1 MANDN
6 TVRVRIAPSPT
17 GKLHIGTARTA
28 LFNYLFAKK
37 YEGKFIVRME
47 DTDAARS
54 TADFERDILDG
65 FLWLGMPWDEG
76 PEVGGPYGPYRQQE
90 RLGLYQEFVNQLLQE
105 KKAYKCYCSPE
116 ELEVERQK
124 QQEQGLAPKYS
135 GKCRNL
141 SAEAIK
147 ANDADGKP
155 YVVRFAVPD
164 EKVEFEDL
172 IKGHVEFQ
180 SSLFGDFVIV
190 KSDGMPLFVLSNVID
205 DHLMEITHVLRGE
218 DHLSNTGKQVLLA
231 KALNF
236 LNPQFG
242 HFPLILNPDRTKMS
256 KRKNPVSIT
265 DDYKQKGF
273 LPEALTNFI
282 SLLGW
287 SSGTDREIYTM
298 HELTH
303 EFEIERVGKSPSIF
317 DTEKLLWMNGYYLR
331 HLELGDLAS
340 RAERFIRDHN
350 IKQAALGD
358 PERHLQ
364 ILALV
369 QDRLKTLE
377 EVEGLIDFFY
387 KEPSYD
393 SKLLIAKKSTHENAL
408 LALKAAEET
417 VKNLKELTLEASEV
431 ALRKAARSHNLQD
444 GELLWTVRVALC
456 GRDASP
462 GVFELLE
469 VFGQKEAIKRIAAA
483 RKKLEATKANN

>member
-1 MANDN
+1 MVDN
-6 TVRVRIAPSPT
+6 NAVRVRIAPSPT

-47 DTDAARS
+47 DTDTARS

-76 PEVGGPYGPYRQQE
+76 PEVGGAFGPYRQQE
-90 RLGLYQEFVNQLLQE
+90 RLGLYQVFINQLLQE

-116 ELEVERQK
+116 ELEVERKK
-124 QQEQGLAPKYS
+124 QQEGGSAPKYS
-135 GKCRNL
+135 GKCRKL
-141 SAEAIK
+141 TEEQIS
-147 ANDADGKP
+147 ANDAANQSF
-155 YVVRFAVPD
+155 VVRFAVPD
-164 EKVEFEDL
+164 GKVEFDDL
-172 IKGHVEFQ
+172 IKGHVEFEG
-180 SSLFGDFVIV
+180 SLFGDFVIV

-218 DHLSNTGKQVLLA
+218 DHLSNTGKQILLA

-236 LNPQFG
+236 LNPLFG

-265 DDYKQKGF
+265 DDYQLQGY
-273 LPEALTNFI
+273 LPEALNNFI
-282 SLLGW
+282 ALLGW

-303 EFEIERVGKSPSIF
+303 EFEIERVGKSPSVF
-317 DTEKLLWMNGYYLR
+317 DKEKLLWMNGYYIR
-331 HLELGDLAS
+331 HLSIGDLAS
-340 RAERFIRDHN
+340 RAERFIRDHK
-350 IKQAALGD
+350 IKQAILEN

-369 QDRLKTLE
+369 QDRLKTLD
-377 EVEGLIDFFY
+377 EVEGLIEFFY
-387 KEPSYD
+387 NDPAYD
-393 SKLLIAKKSTHENAL
+393 TNLLIAKKSKLENAR
-408 LALKAAEET
+408 LALDLAQAAI
-417 VKNLKELTLEASEV
+417 KGLDELTLEPTEI
-431 ALRKAARSHNLQD
+431 ALRKAARENGLQD

-469 VFGQKEAIKRIAAA
+469 VFGKDGSLKRIALAI
-483 RKKLEATKANN
+483 KKLGAVKADN